1 MSIERM
7 ATDTELAT
15 VLGKS
20 RWFVQNNCRL
30 GLWPHC
36 RAGKSY
42 RFDAEQVESIRALM
56 RVGTKV
62 PATKPNPWGQKGKA
76 S

>member
-1 MSIERM
+1 MTLEPM
-7 ATDTELAT
+7 ATDTELAAA
-15 VLGKS
+15 LGRS

-30 GLWPHC
+30 GNWPHT
-36 RAGKSY
+36 RVGKVY

-56 RVGTKV
+56 RVGTKT
-62 PATKPNPWGQKGKA
+62 PAAKPNPWGQKGKA